1 MMDGKEGPV
10 KVLEEKA
17 HTERVDSI
25 LWSNLPEL
33 RFEFYDHVL
42 SVRHYACLFKFL
54 SRKLIPKGLKVF
66 YGQICPN

>member
-42 SVRHYACLFKFL
+42 SVRMF
-54 SRKLIPKGLKVF
+54 V
-66 YGQICPN
+66 

>member
-25 LWSNLPEL
+25 LWSNLPEI
-33 RFEFYDHVL
+33 RFAFRL
-42 SVRHYACLFKFL
+42 SSKLKHIYNIYAFNLCMLLK
-54 SRKLIPKGLKVF
+54 RKLILHSMVKST
-66 YGQICPN
+66 